1 MSYGDNES
9 KDIMKAFFSG
19 KIRIDETSSKYKNVE
34 LGHGIGIGHTH
45 GSYSQYIKQLSERS
59 KEGNG
64 IIYLG
69 KDITTDNDVMS
80 IVDATEK
87 FDTGDTPKLLITFY
101 NVLNGMTVKAIW
113 KDDSNNTILEQ
124 YYQIPLP
131 YSMNYSWWDT
141 YSTYFIGPDNLEEGD
156 YKVEIS
162 SIKNVKN
169 GQLDELSC
177 TIEFSVS

>member
-1 MSYGDNES
+1 
-9 KDIMKAFFSG
+9 
-19 KIRIDETSSKYKNVE
+19 
-34 LGHGIGIGHTH
+34 
-45 GSYSQYIKQLSERS
+45 
-59 KEGNG
+59 
-64 IIYLG
+64 
-69 KDITTDNDVMS
+69 
-80 IVDATEK
+80 
-87 FDTGDTPKLLITFY
+87 
-101 NVLNGMTVKAIW
+101 MTVKAIW